1 MTDREDLTAEERR
14 LLRKRERARARALRY
29 YRRNRDEIN
38 EKRRAQYEATKVVVA
53 EIEREQE

>member
-53 EIEREQE
+53 EIERGQE